1 MPRPR
6 RGQPV
11 GEIRPGTMKRFIKY
25 LTDHYKGRL
34 LVVLVC
40 IILSAISMSF
50 SNVFLQQLIDQ
61 VILPGMKVGMD
72 SVQAKF
78 LRIIGT
84 MGVFYLVG
92 MATSAIYT
100 QIMAGVTQGTLKNL
114 RDEMFDAME
123 KLPIKYFDTHAHGD
137 IMSTYTNDVDAIRQM
152 IGQSTPTLIQTG
164 LSVLT
169 IVFMMLRYSLW
180 LTLVVF
186 AVILLMFRV
195 TKKLGKESSVYM
207 MRQQKS
213 LAKEEGF
220 IEEMMKGQKVVKVF
234 THEEESKKE
243 FDALNEQ
250 LFQDSARANAAGN
263 VLMPILGNIG
273 NILYVLLA
281 LVGGLLVVFGA
292 TNVSLRGFRP
302 ITIGIIV
309 SFLGMSRQLSQTI
322 GQMSAQVPMISM
334 ALAGAGRVFRDRSEY
349 GDVGLET
356 HDSGLR
362 GTPVHR
368 SKRRR
373 APARCGLRIHSGKTG
388 APRRK
393 PVRETGSEN
402 CFCRRYGCGQNHHHQ
417 PDQPFL
423 RHRGLQNPL
432 RWNQHQP
439 HLQTGSSPFP
449 GHRAPGREPVHR
461 NGDGQYPIRTA
472 GCHR

>member
-61 VILPGMKVGMD
+61 VILPGMKVGME

-243 FDALNEQ
+243 FDVLNEQ
-250 LFQDSARANAAGN
+250 HFHREHPVRA
-263 VLMPILGNIG
+263 
-273 NILYVLLA
+273 
-281 LVGGLLVVFGA
+281 
-292 TNVSLRGFRP
+292 
-302 ITIGIIV
+302 
-309 SFLGMSRQLSQTI
+309 
-322 GQMSAQVPMISM
+322 
-334 ALAGAGRVFRDRSEY
+334 AGAGGRLAGGLWGDQREPAGLPAHYHRYYRVLP
-349 GDVGLET
+349 GDVPPAVS
-356 HDSGLR
+356 D
-362 GTPVHR
+362 HR
-368 SKRRR
+368 SDVGPG
-373 APARCGLRIHSGKTG
+373 ANDFHGFSRCGPGVP
-388 APRRK
+388 A
-393 PVRETGSEN
+393 
-402 CFCRRYGCGQNHHHQ
+402 
-417 PDQPFL
+417 
-423 RHRGLQNPL
+423 HR
-432 RWNQHQP
+432 
-439 HLQTGSSPFP
+439 
-449 GHRAPGREPVHR
+449 
-461 NGDGQYPIRTA
+461 
-472 GCHR
+472 

>member
-61 VILPGMKVGMD
+61 VILPGMKVGME

-243 FDALNEQ
+243 FDAERAAFPRQ
-250 LFQDSARANAAGN
+250 RPGQCGRQRADADSGKYREHPVRA
-263 VLMPILGNIG
+263 
-273 NILYVLLA
+273 
-281 LVGGLLVVFGA
+281 
-292 TNVSLRGFRP
+292 
-302 ITIGIIV
+302 
-309 SFLGMSRQLSQTI
+309 
-322 GQMSAQVPMISM
+322 
-334 ALAGAGRVFRDRSEY
+334 AGAG
-349 GDVGLET
+349 G
-356 HDSGLR
+356 
-362 GTPVHR
+362 
-368 SKRRR
+368 
-373 APARCGLRIHSGKTG
+373 
-388 APRRK
+388 
-393 PVRETGSEN
+393 
-402 CFCRRYGCGQNHHHQ
+402 
-417 PDQPFL
+417 
-423 RHRGLQNPL
+423 
-432 RWNQHQP
+432 
-439 HLQTGSSPFP
+439 
-449 GHRAPGREPVHR
+449 
-461 NGDGQYPIRTA
+461 RTA
-472 GCHR
+472 GGLWGDQREPAGIPAHYHRYYRVLPGHVPPAVSDHRSDVGPGADDFHGFSRCGPGVPAHR

>member
-61 VILPGMKVGMD
+61 VILPGMKVGME

-84 MGVFYLVG
+84 MSLFYLVG

-220 IEEMMKGQKVVKVF
+220 IEEMMKGQKRA
-234 THEEESKKE
+234 
-243 FDALNEQ
+243 DADFGKYREHPV
-250 LFQDSARANAAGN
+250 RA
-263 VLMPILGNIG
+263 
-273 NILYVLLA
+273 
-281 LVGGLLVVFGA
+281 
-292 TNVSLRGFRP
+292 
-302 ITIGIIV
+302 
-309 SFLGMSRQLSQTI
+309 
-322 GQMSAQVPMISM
+322 
-334 ALAGAGRVFRDRSEY
+334 AGAGGRPAGGLWGDQREPAGLPAHYHRHYRILPGHVPPAVSDHRS
-349 GDVGLET
+349 DVGPGADDF
-356 HDSGLR
+356 HGFS
-362 GTPVHR
+362 
-368 SKRRR
+368 
-373 APARCGLRIHSGKTG
+373 RCGPGVP
-388 APRRK
+388 A
-393 PVRETGSEN
+393 
-402 CFCRRYGCGQNHHHQ
+402 
-417 PDQPFL
+417 
-423 RHRGLQNPL
+423 HR
-432 RWNQHQP
+432 
-439 HLQTGSSPFP
+439 
-449 GHRAPGREPVHR
+449 
-461 NGDGQYPIRTA
+461 
-472 GCHR
+472 